1 MRNDKHTFNLPIT
14 ILVAAVVACLF
25 AFAVHRIEIDTDIIQ
40 SLPQNDTVISDARYV
55 ILNHPIQDQLVIDLS
70 LQKDDPDALVAGADF
85 IEKEMEKSGL
95 FKEVG
100 IKAAQDLF
108 PELVSYIIDHLPV
121 MFTQKDL
128 DDRIRPILKP
138 ERVYQK
144 LEEDLSLL
152 LNIEGIGQADMISK
166 DPFGL
171 RNLVMVKLAG
181 LAPSKDVRIFAGHLL
196 SSDRRHL
203 LITAKPECSGTDTTF
218 SRKATE
224 LFNHLSRD
232 LDEKYA
238 PQGYNFTLTPV
249 GAYRA
254 ALDNER
260 LAKKDMQRAIL
271 FSTIGIAL
279 LLILAFPR
287 PYLGLLSFLP
297 AIAGTLVAFFV
308 YSLMHHSISILT
320 IGFGGAIISITVD
333 HGIAYLLFLDRPY
346 ETSGKQAAREV
357 RAVGLLATLT
367 TVGAFSVLSISG
379 FPILSE
385 IGQFAA
391 LGITFSFLFV
401 HTVFPSIFPAMPPAK
416 RKKTIL
422 LQAIVNNTMS
432 GAKYKAYAALV
443 FAMIMLF
450 FAKPEFHVDLRAMNT
465 VTKETR
471 AAEDRVATVWGNIFS
486 KVFLL
491 TQADSI
497 ENLQKTGDRLS
508 WLIEQDLATGV
519 LSSAFAPSMIF
530 PGEERGRKNFAAWQT
545 FWNTERLRSLKKTV
559 KSASSDLGF
568 APNAFDPFYKTVCN
582 FEYKGPYIPEKF
594 LDFLSIFKGPDTS
607 GWIQFLTLTPGDTYM
622 AESFFSKYRSGESVR
637 VFDPRFFSKRLGEHL
652 SSTFLKMVIIIGSSA
667 VLLLFLFFFDLK
679 LTLISLLPVCF
690 AFICTLGTLKLIGHP
705 LDIPGLMLS
714 IVVIGMGIDY
724 SIYFV
729 RSYQRYGDDT
739 DPSLGLIRM
748 AVFLASASTI
758 IGFGVLNFAD
768 HSMLKSAGLT
778 SLLGIFYSLTG
789 AFFILPPILKPL
801 FAQARFQE
809 EAPWTGTDRPPSC
822 VIRRYRHMEAFP
834 RLLARFKTTFDPL
847 FSELPCFL
855 NAPKTIMDIGS
866 GYGVNAVWLLELFP
880 EARVYG
886 IEPDY
891 DKVRISSRVIGKR
904 GSIKQ
909 GSPPD
914 LPIVPNPPD
923 TAIMID
929 LMHYLKDDD
938 LRLTLKRVHDQLQD
952 NGSVLIRTSIPYK
965 DRVPRAYR
973 IQDVQRKIQGKSC
986 YYRSADQIKSMIR
999 QAGFQEVMVKPSG
1012 TGNQKT
1018 WFLAKT

>member
-1 MRNDKHTFNLPIT
+1 M
-14 ILVAAVVACLF
+14 ACLF

-55 ILNHPIQDQLVIDLS
+55 IMNHPIQDQLVIDLS

-85 IEKEMEKSGL
+85 IEKGLKKSRL

-100 IKAAQDLF
+100 MKAVQDLF
-108 PELVSYIIDHLPV
+108 PELVSYIIDNLPV

-128 DDRIRPILKP
+128 NDKIKP
-138 ERVYQK
+138 MIEPGRVYQK
-144 LEEDLSLL
+144 LEENLSLL
-152 LNIEGIGQADMISK
+152 LNIDGIGQADMISK
-166 DPFGL
+166 DPLGL
-171 RNLVMVKLAG
+171 RNLVMARLAC
-181 LAPSKDVRIFAGHLL
+181 LAPSKDVQIFGGHFL
-196 SSDRRHL
+196 SSDGRHL

-224 LFNHLSRD
+224 LFNNLSRD
-232 LDEKYA
+232 LNEKYA

-254 ALDNER
+254 ALDNEL
-260 LAKKDMQRAIL
+260 LAKRDMQRAIL

-308 YSLMHHSISILT
+308 YSLLHDSISILT

-379 FPILSE
+379 FPILSQ

-391 LGITFSFLFV
+391 LGIAFSFLFV
-401 HTVFPSIFPAMPPAK
+401 HTVFPRIFPAMPPAK
-416 RKKTIL
+416 RKRIL
-422 LQAIVNNTMS
+422 PLQEIVNKLAMS
-432 GAKYKAYAALV
+432 GAKYKACAALV
-443 FAMIMLF
+443 FALIMLF

-465 VTKETR
+465 VTSETR
-471 AAEDRVATVWGNIFS
+471 AAENMVSNVWGNIFS
-486 KVFLL
+486 KVFLV

-497 ENLQKTGDRLS
+497 RDLQKTGDKLS
-508 WLIEQDLATGV
+508 WNLEQDLASGA
-519 LSSAFAPSMIF
+519 LSSAFVPSMIF
-530 PGEERGRKNFAAWQT
+530 PGEERGRQNFAAWQE
-545 FWNTERLRSLKKTV
+545 FWNTERVRALKKAV
-559 KSASSDLGF
+559 KSASSGLGF
-568 APNAFDPFYKTVCN
+568 APNAFEPFYKTVCN
-582 FEYKGPYIPEKF
+582 FGYKGPYIPEKF
-594 LDFLSIFKGPDTS
+594 LGLLSISKSPDKS
-607 GWIQFLTLTPGDTYM
+607 AWIQFLTLTPGDTYA
-622 AESFFSKYRSGESVR
+622 AETFFSKYRSGGSVR
-637 VFDPRFFSKRLGEHL
+637 VFDPRFFSKRLGELL
-652 SSTFLKMVIIIGSSA
+652 SSTFQKMVIIIGSSA

-679 LTLISLLPVCF
+679 LTLISLLPICF

-724 SIYFV
+724 SIFFV
-729 RSYQRYGDDT
+729 RSYQRYGYDT

-748 AVFLASASTI
+748 AVFLASSSTI
-758 IGFGVLNFAD
+758 IGFGVLNFSD
-768 HSMLKSAGLT
+768 HSMLRSAGLI
-778 SLLGIFYSLTG
+778 SLLGICYSLIG
-789 AFFILPPILKPL
+789 AFAILPSVLKPL
-801 FAQARFQE
+801 FATARFQE
-809 EAPWTGTDRPPSC
+809 QERQTGTGRTPAC

-834 RLLARFKTTFDPL
+834 RLLARFKTIFDPL
-847 FSELPCFL
+847 FSELARFL
-855 NAPKTIMDIGS
+855 NTPKTIMDIGS

-891 DKVRISSRVIGKR
+891 DKVRISSRVIGER

-914 LPIVPNPPD
+914 LPIVPGPPD

-929 LMHYLKDDD
+929 VTHYLKDDE
-938 LRLTLKRVHDQLQD
+938 LSLTLKRVHDQLRD
-952 NGSVLIRTSIPYK
+952 NGSLLIRAIAPSKNRI
-965 DRVPRAYR
+965 PRACW
-973 IQDVQRKIQGKSC
+973 IENVWHKILRRSC
-986 YYRSADQIKSMIR
+986 HYRSADQIKSMIL
-999 QAGFQEVMVKPSG
+999 QAGFEEVVVEPSG
-1012 TGNQKT
+1012 TGHKKT
-1018 WFLAKT
+1018 WFLAKTGEKKQRS